1 MPLASPGI
9 VVATLGALDPL
20 DPLAA
25 IPHIDSDEEDG
36 LAGKTLPAAQG
47 GASPG
52 PPGPPHRECLR
63 SGSVVPPKSIAEL
76 SDRQLSGG
84 VQLPGV
90 HDVTGRPLVL
100 YDVEAAEAARVTTT
114 ELAAALFYFMAVVR
128 RDMRGD
134 GVTLLAAMDTLPDC
148 EQGLRRLRAL
158 DEALCLLTTDVKLSS
173 MLVCQ
178 TRPGSPTGSPSRARP
193 ASAARGKG
201 VLPLSDVQF
210 HILGDS
216 VAQRNFLTD
225 GALPAR
231 CGGTLRHNHAAWVA
245 FYQDLEP
252 FLEACQCCGRVL
264 AAVMGQLA
272 DPQPG
277 VQHGVQHGVQTA
289 AGPVACS
296 TPGAPPSNTPCN
308 TPCNTPERPV
318 DCPAGQVQEA
328 ESSEP
333 SGLLHS
339 EQSALCRALSQ
350 PALLR
355 LRREGPRVL
364 AKLRD
369 YQDKLAHSEDVRL
382 SLERAER
389 LYAEVDRTAVRLE
402 QLGESR
408 RERLR
413 HAARLRALR
422 EETTQVLSWVA
433 HTGED
438 SLQRHANMGS
448 TLPAIRQQELE
459 FDKFYFV
466 SMRHLDKGSDLL
478 DAAGVGDD
486 ASQDGRSTLSDLARS
501 LRLTLRGFSD
511 RLEGTRERLEDTSR
525 CFHLLDRALG
535 WALDTAK
542 TLSRTAQAQG
552 PQGANATVADWK
564 QLQHH
569 LMAHPPPEQAQLA
582 EMLQLAR
589 KLRNDRLLE
598 QCKIAHS
605 RCLETLEQ
613 IRALQCRVADSDQ
626 DVAATALQTAAGTLG
641 AAPASNFPVGR
652 RRSVGSTPGCGGL
665 GALGGLGLWE
675 GRSPTACTGTAASTT
690 SSAASLGGD
699 VLANIRE
706 EDQGPDDG
714 HALSQASHGVNGSP
728 STDSG
733 QHGGAPRCLTVGKW
747 VYRDETLPAGFGCCS
762 GGDASGDA
770 SPSGCSCSLGPQAG
784 GDSGRGPNSVSSG
797 GSGVLRGGGAHHGLL
812 HHQDDGHGGHD
823 ADGPER
829 HVLRRS
835 CSWQYAAEPFDDDC
849 NRSVASGASGSGS
862 ADSSTAD
869 EHKLGYSSSLVD
881 HTTEPSE
888 ACPQSGE
895 ELDEQ
900 DEHGDNDREEDKGP
914 GKLSAPVP
922 VNSHLHTHA
931 SNLSLNSTGEPANA
945 NPANP
950 AAEQQRKTQKT
961 LLLIMREMIQTERD
975 YVRSLEYVI
984 ENYIP
989 ELVRED
995 IPQALRGQRN
1005 VIFGNIEKIFEFHS
1019 QLFLRE
1025 LERCEKSPLSVGQS
1039 FLRHESKFYLYAL
1052 YNKNKPKSDA
1062 LMSEYGSIFF
1072 KSKQVELGD
1081 RMDLASYLLKPV
1093 QRMGKYALLLQQL
1106 LKSAGAHEQLA
1117 QQIAVVPQT
1126 KGQLQHLGQLA
1137 ELAEADQM
1145 VRFQLR
1151 HGNDLLA
1158 MDSLRDCDVNVK
1170 EQGRLLRQNEF
1181 LVWQGKGKKC
1191 LRHVFLFEEL
1201 ILFSKARRFP
1211 DRKNLD
1217 LYIYKHSIKMTD
1229 IGLTARLGDTST
1241 RFEIWFRK
1249 RKPHDIFTLQA
1260 ATQDVKQ
1267 AWTED
1272 ISQLLW
1278 KQALK
1283 NREVRLAEMSS
1294 MGIGNKPCLDIRPS
1308 ADQISDRSV
1317 SIAQLSK
1324 GPRLRG
1330 SPSVPP
1336 AEGDRTSARRPHS
1349 VISVGSSSGA
1359 SSSTSSS
1366 SSSSNASSSSNSSRS
1381 RPGDTSLC
1389 SAESGI
1395 ISDMSEGGSSRW
1407 GSREARAE
1415 ELNESNLSKR
1425 SERSDLALSPRI
1437 HNSET
1442 EDICIK
1448 L

>member
-1 MPLASPGI
+1 MTVGRKD
-9 VVATLGALDPL
+9 TL
-20 DPLAA
+20 
-25 IPHIDSDEEDG
+25 
-36 LAGKTLPAAQG
+36 
-47 GASPG
+47 
-52 PPGPPHRECLR
+52 
-63 SGSVVPPKSIAEL
+63 
-76 SDRQLSGG
+76 
-84 VQLPGV
+84 
-90 HDVTGRPLVL
+90 
-100 YDVEAAEAARVTTT
+100 
-114 ELAAALFYFMAVVR
+114 
-128 RDMRGD
+128 GD
-134 GVTLLAAMDTLPDC
+134 GVTLLAAVDVLPDC
-148 EQGLRRLRAL
+148 EEGQHRLRTL

-173 MLVCQ
+173 VLLCQ
-178 TRPGSPTGSPSRARP
+178 ARRSAP
-193 ASAARGKG
+193 ASEPSSPAKSAVRRG
-201 VLPLSDVQF
+201 VLPLSDEQY

-225 GALPAR
+225 GALPEC
-231 CGGTLRHNHAAWVA
+231 CGGSLRHDHAAWVA
-245 FYQDLEP
+245 FYQELEP
-252 FLEACQCCGRVL
+252 FLEACQSCGRGL
-264 AAVMGQLA
+264 ASVMAQLA
-272 DPQPG
+272 EQETP
-277 VQHGVQHGVQTA
+277 A
-289 AGPVACS
+289 S
-296 TPGAPPSNTPCN
+296 PGASAPSGGVTPEKCN
-308 TPCNTPERPV
+308 TST
-318 DCPAGQVQEA
+318 QSLTEA
-328 ESSEP
+328 DTSDTGSLTGSL
-333 SGLLHS
+333 SGSLHS

-355 LRREGPRVL
+355 LRREGPRAL
-364 AKLRD
+364 ARLGALQER
-369 YQDKLAHSEDVRL
+369 LSHSEDVRL
-382 SLERAER
+382 ALGRARR
-389 LYAEVDRTAVRLE
+389 LFAEVDRVAVRLE

-413 HAARLRALR
+413 TAARLRALR
-422 EETTQVLSWVA
+422 EETTQ
-433 HTGED
+433 
-438 SLQRHANMGS
+438 
-448 TLPAIRQQELE
+448 
-459 FDKFYFV
+459 
-466 SMRHLDKGSDLL
+466 RHLDKGSDLL
-478 DAAGVGDD
+478 EAAGG
-486 ASQDGRSTLSDLARS
+486 SLSEEPSTLSDLARS
-501 LRLTLRGFSD
+501 LRHTLRGFSD

-535 WALDTAK
+535 WALATGK
-542 TLSRTAQAQG
+542 GLSRAGGT
-552 PQGANATVADWK
+552 PSDWK

-569 LMAHPPPEQAQLA
+569 LMAHPPPDQGQLA

-589 KLRNDRLLE
+589 KLRNERLLE

-605 RCLETLEQ
+605 RCQETLEQ
-613 IRALQCRVADSDQ
+613 IRALQARVQLADGEQ
-626 DVAATALQTAAGTLG
+626 DVLPGGPTNPPA
-641 AAPASNFPVGR
+641 AAPASFPVGR
-652 RRSVGSTPGCGGL
+652 RRSVGSTPPGAPPVAGLPL
-665 GALGGLGLWE
+665 GAWD
-675 GRSPTACTGTAASTT
+675 SAGTASSSSSLPGSPAS
-690 SSAASLGGD
+690 SVAGGVQD
-699 VLANIRE
+699 GLAKIRE
-706 EDQGPDDG
+706 EENGLDEA
-714 HALSQASHGVNGSP
+714 HASHGADGSPGSP
-728 STDSG
+728 SSDSG
-733 QHGGAPRCLTVGKW
+733 FG
-747 VYRDETLPAGFGCCS
+747 GCCS
-762 GGDASGDA
+762 GGDS
-770 SPSGCSCSLGPQAG
+770 SPSSGPCSSPSPCSSGCCSCSQGRGLGISLG
-784 GDSGRGPNSVSSG
+784 GDRV
-797 GSGVLRGGGAHHGLL
+797 GSAHHHHLHHHHHPL
-812 HHQDDGHGGHD
+812 HHLNHHQDDGDG
-823 ADGPER
+823 DGPER

-849 NRSVASGASGSGS
+849 GTSVAS
-862 ADSSTAD
+862 DSSNVD
-869 EHKLGYSSSLVD
+869 EHKLGYSS
-881 HTTEPSE
+881 EPSE
-888 ACPQSGE
+888 ACPQSAE
-895 ELDEQ
+895 EQ
-900 DEHGDNDREEDKGP
+900 DEGDDPGENGVDRDDDKSSSS
-914 GKLSAPVP
+914 KLSTPVP

-931 SNLSLNSTGEPANA
+931 SNLSLNSTSESG
-945 NPANP
+945 NPAL
-950 AAEQQRKTQKT
+950 EFQRKKQKT

-1081 RMDLASYLLKPV
+1081 KMDLASYLLKPV

-1106 LKSAGAHEQLA
+1106 LKSAGAQEPLA
-1117 QQIAVVPQT
+1117 QQQQLGTIQQT
-1126 KGQLQHLGQLA
+1126 KGQQQQQGQLS

-1229 IGLTARLGDTST
+1229 IGLTARLGDNST

-1260 ATQDVKQ
+1260 ASQDVKQ

-1330 SPSVPP
+1330 SPSVPHT
-1336 AEGDRTSARRPHS
+1336 EGERTCARRPHS

-1359 SSSTSSS
+1359 STSTS

-1395 ISDMSEGGSSRW
+1395 ISDMSEGSGSRW
-1407 GSREARAE
+1407 GSGEGRTDDDSDKTM
-1415 ELNESNLSKR
+1415 LK
-1425 SERSDLALSPRI
+1425 RSDLSLSSHI